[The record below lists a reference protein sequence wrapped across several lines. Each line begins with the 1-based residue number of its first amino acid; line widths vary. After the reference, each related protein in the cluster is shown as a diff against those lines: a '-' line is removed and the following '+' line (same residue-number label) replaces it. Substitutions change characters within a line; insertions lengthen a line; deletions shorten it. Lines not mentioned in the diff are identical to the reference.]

1 MRKETDGMEKPT
13 IEEMT
18 AALERYFAKT
28 GFPNDES
35 FVLNEM
41 SDSDIRK
48 EYQNLFKA
56 EPAD

>member
-1 MRKETDGMEKPT
+1 MEKPT
-13 IEEMT
+13 LEEMT
-18 AALERYFAKT
+18 LALEKHFAKT

-41 SDSDIRK
+41 SDSDILK
-48 EYQNLFKA
+48 EYQNIFQA

>member
-1 MRKETDGMEKPT
+1 MEKPT
-13 IEEMT
+13 LEEMT

-41 SDSDIRK
+41 TDSEIRT
-48 EYQNLFKA
+48 EYQNIFKK
-56 EPAD
+56 EPDD